1 MNWVYLEFSLLAITM
16 LFHYDYPIVNK
27 RLLYLYAELF
37 RLPSDKLLEWWNAW
51 DVLLLEPDNASR
63 KDWPGLPE
71 DLGEKY
77 SV

>member
-37 RLPSDKLLEWWNAW
+37 CLPSDKLREWWNAW
-51 DVLLLEPDNASR
+51 DVLLLEPDKASR